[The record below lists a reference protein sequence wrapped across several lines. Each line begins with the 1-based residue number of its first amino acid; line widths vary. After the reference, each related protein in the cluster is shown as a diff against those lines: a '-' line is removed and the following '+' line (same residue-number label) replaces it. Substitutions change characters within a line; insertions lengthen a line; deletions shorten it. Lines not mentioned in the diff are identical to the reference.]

1 MGILYGLQEPDT
13 NDDIPVPLGV
23 PPCPFGASP
32 LSEGENGHNNAMRW
46 HIGPL
51 REGAVGKAD
60 WGSTAWTTNSR
71 KQRCPPRTPKP
82 PLADGCL
89 SPDGP
94 KKFDIERENYDN
106 CSMMDKE
113 HSLTPKRTNARKTQ
127 PLRRSTAIIG
137 GFALVAAAACPFASG
152 ICLRHAWSLSGASA
166 EDWFEL
172 SRLFRFAEAACLFVL
187 VSMLIRHVFDM
198 RRLRLCR
205 VQTSIAWV
213 AVSLFVAL
221 LMVPALWLLD
231 YHRELS
237 PKLEQVLPVERFV
250 NEFPGFPLPEEGLS
264 VVLNGTYLDGYLSSH
279 DRIPFA
285 VRGNRFIRIRPDGFH
300 QVYGSVDVVPADS
313 NLVYIHSCRSRY
325 RSTLHLQGIHW

>member
-1 MGILYGLQEPDT
+1 
-13 NDDIPVPLGV
+13 
-23 PPCPFGASP
+23 
-32 LSEGENGHNNAMRW
+32 MR
-46 HIGPL
+46 
-51 REGAVGKAD
+51 
-60 WGSTAWTTNSR
+60 
-71 KQRCPPRTPKP
+71 PPRTPKP
-82 PLADGCL
+82 SLAGGGVC
-89 SPDGP
+89 PQTAP

-106 CSMMDKE
+106 FSIMDKE

-187 VSMLIRHVFDM
+187 VSMLVRHVFDM

-285 VRGNRFIRIRPDGFH
+285 VRGNRFVRIRPDGFH